1 MATDNETI
9 KIDDVDYKMSELSD
23 ECRAEI
29 HSLQF
34 TEALIVRL
42 NFELAVAETAK
53 IAYQNAVVTKLP
65 DKESKH

>member
-1 MATDNETI
+1 MATGNETI

-29 HSLQF
+29 QSLQF